1 MVKPKALKR
10 QAKELTNPVVESLQ
24 HAVLAIGKPRIN
36 QSVVFKKHRFAALD
50 MAQEESLEF
59 YE

>member
-1 MVKPKALKR
+1 
-10 QAKELTNPVVESLQ
+10 LTNPVVESLQ

-50 MAQEESLEF
+50 MAQEELLEF